1 MGKWK
6 TFWWENFMNADGN
19 TLKALGDLGKNG
31 LLKSCVCYLFLN
43 LSNNFMKLHNISVT
57 PKIVKRVILNLDSS
71 KVSDWS

>member
-1 MGKWK
+1 
-6 TFWWENFMNADGN
+6 MNADGN

-31 LLKSCVCYLFLN
+31 LVKSCVCYLVLN

-57 PKIVKRVILNLDSS
+57 PKIVKKVILNLDSS